1 MCDTG
6 RMRRRRLDDLLER
19 LREHAGLD
27 VAFGGLVDDRAD
39 GFVIDCVQGDG
50 MRPIANLA
58 IDPGTGAGGKSLVTG
73 RPVRVADYRAAGA
86 ITHHYDRPVVEAGL
100 RSVFAMPVGTGRRPY
115 AMVYGALRSPVPIS
129 DRRLAIA
136 NTLLKRYEHE
146 LRVHDEVARTIDEL
160 DAAASAGRM
169 REQLREIYAE
179 SMAIAE
185 QISDPALRQRIEALR
200 DRARAGAAGDRV
212 PAGPAADAASL
223 SRRELDTVAQ
233 AAAGLSNAEIAE
245 RLGLMPST
253 VKAYLRSAM
262 RKAGVHNRLALVIAC
277 RRGGMIP

>member
-1 MCDTG
+1 
-6 RMRRRRLDDLLER
+6 
-19 LREHAGLD
+19 
-27 VAFGGLVDDRAD
+27 
-39 GFVIDCVQGDG
+39 
-50 MRPIANLA
+50 
-58 IDPGTGAGGKSLVTG
+58 
-73 RPVRVADYRAAGA
+73 
-86 ITHHYDRPVVEAGL
+86 
-100 RSVFAMPVGTGRRPY
+100 
-115 AMVYGALRSPVPIS
+115 MVYGALRSPVPIS

-146 LRVHDEVARTIDEL
+146 LRVDDEVARTIDEL

-185 QISDPALRQRIEALR
+185 QISDPALRQRVEALR
-200 DRARAGAAGDRV
+200 DRARAGAAGDRI
-212 PAGPAADAASL
+212 PAGPPNAAGAASL
-223 SRRELDTVAQ
+223 SRRELDTAQ

-262 RKAGVHNRLALVIAC
+262 RKAGVHNRLALIIAC